1 MLDFITE
8 FISNNTQMVIV
19 AVIALVVMVGMY
31 MFKPQMFKKPEEQP
45 FQVPGMDMDMNMNM
59 DMQTQMEMPID
70 NGMCNMDTG
79 ICQSHQEMEQQMTPE
94 MQQQMIQEQQQMT
107 PEMQQQ
113 MMQEQQQMTPE
124 MQQQMTQDQHQ
135 MTTEM

>member
-1 MLDFITE
+1 MLDFITD

-31 MFKPQMFKKPEEQP
+31 MFRPQMFKKPEEQP
-45 FQVPGMDMDMNMNM
+45 FQVPGMDM
-59 DMQTQMEMPID
+59 QMEMPMD
-70 NGMCNMDTG
+70 NGMCNLDTG
-79 ICQSHQEMEQQMTPE
+79 VCQSHQEMEQQQMTPE
-94 MQQQMIQEQQQMT
+94 MQQQQMT

>member
-59 DMQTQMEMPID
+59 DMQTQMEMPMD

-79 ICQSHQEMEQQMTPE
+79 VCQSHQEM
-94 MQQQMIQEQQQMT
+94 EQQQMT

-124 MQQQMTQDQHQ
+124 NEMS
-135 MTTEM
+135 TEM

>member
-1 MLDFITE
+1 MLDFITD

-59 DMQTQMEMPID
+59 DMQTQMEMPMD

-79 ICQSHQEMEQQMTPE
+79 VCQSHQEM
-94 MQQQMIQEQQQMT
+94 EQQQMT

-124 MQQQMTQDQHQ
+124 TQQQMMQEQQQMTPENE
-135 MTTEM
+135 MITEM

>member
-1 MLDFITE
+1 MLDFITD

-45 FQVPGMDMDMNMNM
+45 FQVPGMDMDMDMDMNMDM
-59 DMQTQMEMPID
+59 DMQTQMEMPMD

-79 ICQSHQEMEQQMTPE
+79 VCQSHQEM
-94 MQQQMIQEQQQMT
+94 
-107 PEMQQQ
+107 
-113 MMQEQQQMTPE
+113 EQQQMTPE
-124 MQQQMTQDQHQ
+124 MQQQMTPEIQQQ
-135 MTTEM
+135 MTPENEMTTEM

>member
-59 DMQTQMEMPID
+59 DMQTQMEMPMD

-79 ICQSHQEMEQQMTPE
+79 VCQSHQEMEQQQMTPE
-94 MQQQMIQEQQQMT
+94 IQQQMMQEQQQMT

-124 MQQQMTQDQHQ
+124 NEIS
-135 MTTEM
+135 TEM

>member
-45 FQVPGMDMDMNMNM
+45 FQVPGMDIDMNMNMNM
-59 DMQTQMEMPID
+59 DMQTQMEMPMD
-70 NGMCNMDTG
+70 NGKCNMDTG
-79 ICQSHQEMEQQMTPE
+79 VCQSHQEMEQQ
-94 MQQQMIQEQQQMT
+94 QMT
-107 PEMQQQ
+107 PEIQQQ

-124 MQQQMTQDQHQ
+124 MEQQMMQEQQQMTPENE
-135 MTTEM
+135 MRTEM

>member
-45 FQVPGMDMDMNMNM
+45 FQVPGMDIDMNMNM
-59 DMQTQMEMPID
+59 DMQTQMEMPMD

-79 ICQSHQEMEQQMTPE
+79 VCQSHQEMEQQQMTSE
-94 MQQQMIQEQQQMT
+94 MQQQMMQEQQQMT

-124 MQQQMTQDQHQ
+124 NEMR
-135 MTTEM
+135 TEM

>member
-31 MFKPQMFKKPEEQP
+31 MFKPQMFKKPEEKP
-45 FQVPGMDMDMNMNM
+45 FQVPGMDMDM
-59 DMQTQMEMPID
+59 QTQMEMPMD

-79 ICQSHQEMEQQMTPE
+79 VCQSHQEM
-94 MQQQMIQEQQQMT
+94 EQQQMT

-124 MQQQMTQDQHQ
+124 NE

>member
-31 MFKPQMFKKPEEQP
+31 MFKPQMFKKPEEKP
-45 FQVPGMDMDMNMNM
+45 FQVPGMDMDMNMDMN
-59 DMQTQMEMPID
+59 MQTQMEMPMD

-79 ICQSHQEMEQQMTPE
+79 VCQSHQEMEQQQMTPE
-94 MQQQMIQEQQQMT
+94 IQQQMMQEQQQMT

-113 MMQEQQQMTPE
+113 MMQEQQQMTPDNE
-124 MQQQMTQDQHQ
+124 MS
-135 MTTEM
+135 TEI

>member
-31 MFKPQMFKKPEEQP
+31 MFKPQMFKKTEEQP
-45 FQVPGMDMDMNMNM
+45 FQVPGMDIDMNMNM
-59 DMQTQMEMPID
+59 DMQTQMEMPMD

-79 ICQSHQEMEQQMTPE
+79 VCQSHQEMEQQQMTPE
-94 MQQQMIQEQQQMT
+94 IQQQMT

-124 MQQQMTQDQHQ
+124 NEMR
-135 MTTEM
+135 TEM